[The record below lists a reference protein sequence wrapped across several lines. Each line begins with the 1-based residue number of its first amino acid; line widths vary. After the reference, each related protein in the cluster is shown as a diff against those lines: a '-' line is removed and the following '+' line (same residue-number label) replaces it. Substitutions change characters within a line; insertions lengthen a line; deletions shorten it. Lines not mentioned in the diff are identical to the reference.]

1 MLTPI
6 CLLAARTIFLMTSC
20 VLAGTGAAFADGD
33 SADQALAKINPQ
45 SIRAN
50 MRFLADDLL
59 EGRGTATRGHEVAAK
74 FMATRFEA
82 MGLIPAGDAGTYL
95 QRVPLRSMKI
105 DPGKSAMAWVR
116 AGKAH
121 TFVAAEDYLL
131 RPDPSRHVISAE
143 APVVFVGF
151 GVTTPEQHYD
161 DYKGIDVRGKI
172 VAVISAAPHF
182 ESAISAHFT
191 STLIKARNA
200 VAHGAVGLIVLDDPT
215 LEGEYPFAQQARDAG
230 KPSFRWL
237 DQRGLPNDATP
248 ELRGVAF
255 LSMRA
260 TQELFEGSRYT
271 ADQVFKMAKAGA
283 LKSFGLP
290 LTIKMAT
297 TTDWVDVQSS
307 NVVAKIEGS
316 DPALKDE
323 YVVYS
328 AHLDHLGIGDPV
340 KGDSIYNGAL
350 DNASGAAIL
359 LEIAR
364 AFTELK
370 PAPRRSILFLSGTAE
385 EMGLLGSDYFAH
397 NPTVPHDSLV
407 ADLDVDTDFMLWPL
421 QDVVAFGAEHSNLKA
436 AVQQA
441 AGRLHLVSS
450 PDPAPEQALFIR
462 GDNYSFVK
470 QGIPSVALSP
480 GVKSDNPKTK
490 PIEIAGQWLQ
500 TRYHQP
506 SDDMEQP
513 GLDFD
518 EAVKFA
524 RFVFLAG
531 QAIADGTQRPRWN
544 QGDFF
549 AELYGT
555 RAN

>member
-1 MLTPI
+1 
-6 CLLAARTIFLMTSC
+6 
-20 VLAGTGAAFADGD
+20 
-33 SADQALAKINPQ
+33 
-45 SIRAN
+45 
-50 MRFLADDLL
+50 
-59 EGRGTATRGHEVAAK
+59 
-74 FMATRFEA
+74 MATRFEA
-82 MGLIPAGDAGTYL
+82 MGRLPAGNVGTYL
-95 QRVPLRSMKI
+95 QRVPLRSMKT
-105 DPGKSAMAWVR
+105 DPGKSAMTWVR

-143 APVVFVGF
+143 APVTFVGF
-151 GVTTPEQHYD
+151 GVTTFEQHYD

-237 DQRGLPNDATP
+237 DQRGVPNDATP
-248 ELRGVAF
+248 DLRGVAF
-255 LSMRA
+255 LSIRA
-260 TQELFEGSRYT
+260 TQQLFEGSRYT

-283 LKSFGLP
+283 VKSFALP

-297 TTDWVDVQSS
+297 NTDWVDVQRS
-307 NVVAKIEGS
+307 NVVAKIQGS

-328 AHLDHLGIGDPV
+328 AHLDHLGIGDLA

-350 DNASGAAIL
+350 DNASCAAIL

-370 PAPRRSILFLSGTAE
+370 AAPRRSILFLSGTAE

-421 QDVVAFGAEHSNLKA
+421 RDVVAFGAEHPSLKA
-436 AVQQA
+436 VGQQA

-450 PDPAPEQALFIR
+450 PDPTPEQALFIR

-480 GVKSDNPKTK
+480 GVKPDNPKIK
-490 PIEIAGQWLQ
+490 PIDIAGQWLQ

-513 GLDFD
+513 GLD
-518 EAVKFA
+518 KA
-524 RFVFLAG
+524 RSLSSRASSARKSSLSVPASVLARK
-531 QAIADGTQRPRWN
+531 A
-544 QGDFF
+544 
-549 AELYGT
+549 
-555 RAN
+555 ANAACVEPHDACARIDRCCNACDSGHCDSPSCVRSNAATKLPLC

>member
-1 MLTPI
+1 MMTPVRV
-6 CLLAARTIFLMTSC
+6 LAARSIVFATIC
-20 VLAGTGAAFADGD
+20 VLAGTSAALADGD
-33 SADQALAKINPQ
+33 PADQAVASIAPQ
-45 SIRAN
+45 GIRAN

-82 MGLIPAGDAGTYL
+82 MGLAPAGDAGTYL
-95 QRVPLRSMKI
+95 QRVPLRSMKT
-105 DPGKSAMAWVR
+105 DPGKSAMTWVR

-121 TFVAAEDYLL
+121 ALVAAEDFLL
-131 RPDPSRHVISAE
+131 RPDPSRHVTSAE
-143 APVVFVGF
+143 APVVFAGF
-151 GVTTPEQHYD
+151 GVTAPEQHYD
-161 DYKGIDVRGKI
+161 DYKGIDVHGKI

-182 ESAISAHFT
+182 ESAIRAHYT
-191 STLIKARNA
+191 STSVKARNA

-215 LEGEYPFAQQARDAG
+215 LEDEYPFAARARDAG

-237 DQRGLPNDATP
+237 DQQGLPNDATP

-255 LSMRA
+255 LSLRA
-260 TQELFEGSRYT
+260 TKELFEGSRYT
-271 ADQVFKMAKAGA
+271 TDQVFKMAKAGA

-290 LTIKMAT
+290 LTINIAT
-297 TTDWVDVQSS
+297 ATDWVDVQSH
-307 NVVAKIEGS
+307 NVLAKIEGS
-316 DPALKDE
+316 DPVLKDE
-323 YVVYS
+323 YLVYT
-328 AHLDHLGIGDPV
+328 AHLDHLGIGQPV
-340 KGDSIYNGAL
+340 NGDSIYNGAL

-359 LEIAR
+359 LEVAR
-364 AFTELK
+364 ALTELK

-385 EMGLLGSDYFAH
+385 EVGLLGSDYFAH

-421 QDVVAFGAEHSNLKA
+421 QDIVAFGAEHSSLNA
-436 AVQQA
+436 VVQQA

-480 GVKSDNPKTK
+480 GVKSDNPKID
-490 PIEIAGQWLQ
+490 PMAIAGQWLQ

-513 GLDFD
+513 GLNFD
-518 EAVKFA
+518 DAVKFA
-524 RFVFLAG
+524 RVVFLVG
-531 QAIADGTQRPRWN
+531 HAIADGDQRPHWN
-544 QGDFF
+544 QDDFF
-549 AELYGT
+549 AERYELK
-555 RAN
+555 AN

>member
-1 MLTPI
+1 MRVLTVHSVVFT
-6 CLLAARTIFLMTSC
+6 AVC
-20 VLAGTGAAFADGD
+20 VLAGTAVALADGD
-33 SADQALAKINPQ
+33 PVPRALAMISPQ
-45 SIRAN
+45 SIRAD

-95 QRVPLRSMKI
+95 QRVPLRSMKT
-105 DPGKSAMAWVR
+105 DAGKSAMTWIR

-121 TFVAAEDYLL
+121 TLVAAKDYLL
-131 RPDPSRHVISAE
+131 RPDPSRRSISVE
-143 APVVFVGF
+143 APLVFVGF
-151 GVTTPEQHYD
+151 GVTAPEQHYD
-161 DYKGIDVRGKI
+161 DYRGIDAHGKI

-182 ESAISAHFT
+182 ESAIRAHFT
-191 STLIKARNA
+191 STLVKARNA
-200 VAHGAVGLIVLDDPT
+200 VAHGAVGLIVLDDPI
-215 LEGEYPFAQQARDAG
+215 LEEEYPFAAQARDSG

-248 ELRGVAF
+248 ELKSVAF
-255 LSMRA
+255 LSLRA
-260 TQELFEGSRYT
+260 SQELFEGSRYT
-271 ADQVFKMAKAGA
+271 ANQVFKMAKAGA
-283 LKSFGLP
+283 LKSFPLP
-290 LTIKMAT
+290 LITKMTTAT
-297 TTDWVDVQSS
+297 NWVDVQSH
-307 NVVAKIEGS
+307 NVVAKIEGG
-316 DPALKDE
+316 DPALKDQ
-323 YVVYS
+323 YLVYT

-340 KGDSIYNGAL
+340 NGDSIYNGAL

-359 LEIAR
+359 LEVAR

-385 EMGLLGSDYFAH
+385 EEGLLGSDYFAH

-421 QDVVAFGAEHSNLKA
+421 QDVVAFGAEHSSLNAVVQRA
-436 AVQQA
+436 AE
-441 AGRLHLVSS
+441 RLHLVSS
-450 PDPAPEQALFIR
+450 PDPAPEQALFVR

-480 GVKSDNPKTK
+480 GVKSDDPKINPMK
-490 PIEIAGQWLQ
+490 IAGEWLQ

-524 RFVFLAG
+524 RLVLLVG
-531 QAIADGTQRPRWN
+531 QAIADGDQRPHWN
-544 QGDFF
+544 QHDFF
-549 AELYGT
+549 AERYVPK
-555 RAN
+555 AN

>member
-1 MLTPI
+1 MVTPI
-6 CLLAARTIFLMTSC
+6 PILPACSIVIAVIC
-20 VLAGTGAAFADGD
+20 VLASAAVALADGD
-33 SADQALAKINPQ
+33 PADQAIASISPQ
-45 SIRAN
+45 TIRAN

-59 EGRGTATRGHEVAAK
+59 EGRGTSTRGHEVAAK

-82 MGLIPAGDAGTYL
+82 MGLVPAGDAGTYL
-95 QRVPLRSMKI
+95 QRVPLRSMKT
-105 DPGKSAMAWVR
+105 DPGKSVMTWVR
-116 AGKAH
+116 AGKAR
-121 TFVAAEDYLL
+121 TLVAAEDYLL
-131 RPDPSRHVISAE
+131 RPDPSRHVTSAE

-151 GVTTPEQHYD
+151 GVTAPEQHYD
-161 DYKGIDVRGKI
+161 DYKGIDVHGKI

-191 STLIKARNA
+191 STFIKARNA

-215 LEGEYPFAQQARDAG
+215 LEDEYPFAMRARDAG

-237 DQRGLPNDATP
+237 DQQGLPNDATP

-255 LSMRA
+255 LSLRA
-260 TQELFEGSRYT
+260 TEQLFEGSRYT
-271 ADQVFKMAKAGA
+271 ANQVFKMAKAGA

-290 LTIKMAT
+290 LTIKIAT
-297 TTDWVDVQSS
+297 ATDWVDVQSH

-316 DPALKDE
+316 DPVLKDE
-323 YVVYS
+323 YLVYT

-340 KGDSIYNGAL
+340 NGDSIYNGAL

-359 LEIAR
+359 LEVAR

-370 PAPRRSILFLSGTAE
+370 PATRRSILFLSGTAE
-385 EMGLLGSDYFAH
+385 EEGLLGSDYYAH

-421 QDVVAFGAEHSNLKA
+421 QDVVAFGAEHSSLNA
-436 AVQQA
+436 VVQQA
-441 AGRLHLVSS
+441 AGQLHLVSS

-470 QGIPSVALSP
+470 QGIPSVAISP
-480 GVKSDNPKTK
+480 GVKSDNPKIN
-490 PIEIAGQWLQ
+490 PMAIAGQWLQ

-513 GLDFD
+513 GLNFD

-524 RFVFLAG
+524 RLVFLVG
-531 QAIADGTQRPRWN
+531 RAIADGDQRPHWN

-549 AELYGT
+549 AERRELKK
-555 RAN
+555 N